1 VFEIKEREGRAL
13 TPQEWSRT
21 FALVEAIDQIDNI
34 FRRRAERQRRIAKQ
48 PSVIAA
54 RPRRP
59 VRRALLPRRARTRRA
74 SAPLVART
82 RTRRGAGTRASP
94 KKAAGDPDPAPT
106 PTSEPPD
113 PALAPGAEGALE
125 GILAD
130 HEPPW
135 IVPPAATAI
144 ARLAGTD
151 TELWGLLA
159 PRDRREIIARI
170 NFGLSRADSQWIAE
184 LLQQASHRD
193 GWHWPI
199 VGQLWLTDQVPTGGC
214 LVRYCDPRTGR
225 NRGPW
230 CVLYVTASF
239 AARLPPE
246 GSA

>member
-1 VFEIKEREGRAL
+1 MAGLLQELSDPVAVGAAQARGSAGDDFSAMQRRQP
-13 TPQEWSRT
+13 TPQ
-21 FALVEAIDQIDNI
+21 
-34 FRRRAERQRRIAKQ
+34 
-48 PSVIAA
+48 IAA
-54 RPRRP
+54 CQ
-59 VRRALLPRRARTRRA
+59 
-74 SAPLVART
+74 
-82 RTRRGAGTRASP
+82 
-94 KKAAGDPDPAPT
+94 
-106 PTSEPPD
+106 
-113 PALAPGAEGALE
+113 
-125 GILAD
+125 
-130 HEPPW
+130 
-135 IVPPAATAI
+135 
-144 ARLAGTD
+144 
-151 TELWGLLA
+151 